1 MEGPVMV
8 YHPDRHSESA
18 ASTEQHIVDCARRL
32 NEIFDVLKTQRR
44 SFLMTSAST
53 GSVEMILEREGGK
66 LKIKYFRRIA
76 RISTD

>member
-18 ASTEQHIVDCARRL
+18 ASTEQHIADYARRL

-53 GSVEMILEREGGK
+53 IPQRTVWSDQGDTK
-66 LKIKYFRRIA
+66 A
-76 RISTD
+76 